1 MPSGKGANMST
12 ADAESFDAIVVGGG
26 PGGSTA
32 SSLIAMDSHRV
43 LLLEKEQFPRYQI
56 GESLLPSTV
65 HGICP
70 MLGVEEAV
78 KNAGFT
84 LKRGGTFKWG
94 SNPDP
99 WTFAFAVS
107 RRMAGPTSFA
117 YQVERIKFD
126 TILLDNARRLG
137 VDVRQNSPVSGIDRD
152 VTGRVCGLRYL
163 DHTGTPRRATAP
175 FVVDASGHTSKLHNE
190 VGGNREYSP
199 LFKNLALFGY
209 FEGARRLPEPNSGN
223 ILTVAFDSGWFWYI
237 PLSDQLTSV
246 GAVVRQD
253 MAPKVQGDPE
263 TALQGLIAECPMIA
277 DFLSTARRVT
287 DGPYGT
293 IRVRKDYSYSRA
305 RFWTPGLV
313 LVGDAA
319 CFIDPVFSS
328 GVHLATYSALL
339 AARSI
344 NSALAAT
351 MSERRGFGEFEARY
365 RREFGLFHD
374 FLTAFYDLHV
384 DEQSYF
390 WHARKVTNR
399 DSSDLEAFL
408 DLVGGVTSDEFTPE
422 NQGARRMGRISS
434 AAKIMETA
442 AADTDEAGD
451 AHAVLE
457 STLLSEVLTEGAQLS
472 ARAALGDLAKRESP
486 LFDGGLIPSANG
498 RQWIEFPAV
507 RRHDAQISGQ
517 ASAHQAR

>member
-1 MPSGKGANMST
+1 MST
-12 ADAESFDAIVVGGG
+12 ADAESFDVIVVGGG

-32 SSLIAMDSHRV
+32 SSLIAMDGHQV

-56 GESLLPSTV
+56 GESLLPATI

-70 MLGVEEAV
+70 MLGVEEEV
-78 KNAGFT
+78 KNAGFL

-94 SNPDP
+94 TNPDP
-99 WTFAFAVS
+99 WTFAFALS

-117 YQVERIKFD
+117 YQVERMKFD
-126 TILLDNARRLG
+126 TILLENAQRLG
-137 VDVRQNSPVSGIDRD
+137 VDVRQNSHVSGIDRD
-152 VTGRVCGLRYL
+152 GTGRVCGLRYL
-163 DHTGTPRRATAP
+163 DHTGTPMRATAP
-175 FVVDASGHTSKLHNE
+175 FVVDASGHTSKLHKE

-209 FEGARRLPEPNSGN
+209 FEGARRLPDPNSGN
-223 ILTVAFDSGWFWYI
+223 ILCVAFGSGWFWYI
-237 PLSDQLTSV
+237 PLSAQLTSV
-246 GAVVRQD
+246 GAVVRRD

-263 TALQGLIAECPMIA
+263 AALQRLIDECPMIA

-287 DGPYGT
+287 DGPYGS

-344 NSALAAT
+344 NSALAGT
-351 MSERRGFGEFEARY
+351 MSEQRGFGEFEARY
-365 RREFGLFHD
+365 RREFDLFHD
-374 FLTAFYDLHV
+374 FLTAFYDVHV

-408 DLVGGVTSDEFTPE
+408 DLVGGMSSDEFTSE
-422 NQGARRMGRISS
+422 DRGTSRMGRVSS
-434 AAKIMETA
+434 TAKIIEA
-442 AADTDEAGD
+442 AATHTAELGD
-451 AHAVLE
+451 VDGMLE
-457 STLLSEVLTEGAQLS
+457 STLLNAVLTEGAQLS
-472 ARAALGDLAKRESP
+472 VRAALGDLAEPETP

-498 RQWIEFPAV
+498 RRWTESP
-507 RRHDAQISGQ
+507 
-517 ASAHQAR
+517 